1 MIYTCSIRHAIPML
15 RLLSYG
21 KVHYRLSTIV
31 SNDAMQLPL
40 RFAPSATLRDLAREA
55 YSRERGIKHVN
66 WINKVSELIPNRTKL
81 ILSDRLVRVHPVRTA
96 SLIIPL

>member
-1 MIYTCSIRHAIPML
+1 ML

-21 KVHYRLSTIV
+21 KVQYRLSMIV

-40 RFAPSATLRDLAREA
+40 RFAPSAPLRDLAREA
-55 YSRERGIKHVN
+55 YSREGGIEHVN

-81 ILSDRLVRVHPVRTA
+81 YVIRSIGPSPLRPNG
-96 SLIIPL
+96 IPNHTTIGLHTSIN